1 MHDTKQS
8 LKAVAPALLF
18 GLRLW
23 LSVILALYI
32 AFWLQLDNAYWA
44 ATSAAIVCQPKLGAS
59 LRKGWFRMIGTV
71 IGAVFVV
78 VLTAWF
84 PQQRTCFLFI
94 LALWVGACALVA
106 TVLRNFMSYAAALA
120 GVTAVII
127 AVDQLGSAGGVN
139 GQAFFFAYTRASEI
153 CIGIVCAG
161 IVFAATDLGD
171 ARIRLATRL
180 AEIGA
185 EILGQFGD
193 TISQAGPGAPDSR
206 PNRRELIRRVV
217 ALEPIIDEAI
227 GESSQLRAHSP
238 ILQAAVAQMFDALA
252 SWRTVAARLTEEGPD
267 LAQSDARVI
276 LKRIPPELWKAGLR
290 VAPDQAG
297 ALAHMRRRY
306 YSFARAMLRW
316 SAPTPSLRL
325 LADYTAQV
333 LVGIAGTINGLL
345 LLVDGSVATIPR
357 VDRIQLRLA
366 DRLPGIINAIRASL
380 SLCVIE
386 LLWIVT
392 AWPNGTAAITFAAVG
407 VTVFAPRDD
416 QAYAGL
422 IRYMSGTF
430 IAAACAAV
438 IKFGVLPDLTTFTA
452 LSVTLGMFLIPVG
465 ALAAQP
471 WQTAAFTAA
480 AMNFLPLLVPENQM
494 NYDTQEFYN
503 NAAAIITGMGVAA
516 ISFRLI
522 TPLTP
527 VARTQRLLSLTL
539 RDLRR
544 LATEPVPPAA
554 ADWKGVVA
562 GRLSALPDAAVPL
575 ERAQLVAAMS
585 MGNEILVLRH
595 LAPRLSVASPVTN
608 ALAAFAQGRIDL
620 TSRNLASLDDDLRVR
635 ISDARGASKAM
646 RARGSIL
653 AISDGLR
660 QHAEYFDAGVPG

>member
-1 MHDTKQS
+1 MHDTKQW
-8 LKAVAPALLF
+8 LKVAAPALLF

-23 LSVILALYI
+23 VSVILALYI

-44 ATSAAIVCQPKLGAS
+44 GTSAAIVCQPKLGAS

-78 VLTAWF
+78 VITAWF
-84 PQQRTCFLFI
+84 PQQRTCFLFV

-106 TVLRNFMSYAAALA
+106 TALRNFMSYAAALA

-127 AVDQLGSAGGVN
+127 AVDQLGTAGGIN

-161 IVFAATDLGD
+161 IVLAVTDLGD

-227 GESSQLRAHSP
+227 GESSEVRAHSP

-252 SWRTVAARLTEEGPD
+252 SWRTVAARLTEGEGE

-276 LKRIPPELWKAGLR
+276 LERIPPEFWKAGLR
-290 VAPDQAG
+290 VAPDQAA
-297 ALAHMRRRY
+297 ALAHMRRRCN
-306 YSFARAMLRW
+306 SFARAMLRW

-325 LADYTAQV
+325 LADNTAQV

-345 LLVDGSVATIPR
+345 LLVGGSVATVPR
-357 VDRIQLRLA
+357 VDRIQLRIA
-366 DRLPGIINAIRASL
+366 DRLPGFINAMRASL
-380 SLCVIE
+380 SLWVIE

-392 AWPNGTAAITFAAVG
+392 AWPNGPVAITFAAVG

-422 IRYMSGTF
+422 IRYLSGTF

-438 IKFGVLPDLTTFTA
+438 IKFGVLPGLTTFTA
-452 LSVTLGMFLIPVG
+452 LSVTLGMFLIPIG

-471 WQTAAFTAA
+471 WQTAPFTAA
-480 AMNFLPLLVPENQM
+480 AMNFIPLLVPENQM
-494 NYDTQEFYN
+494 SYDTQEFYN
-503 NAAAIITGMGVAA
+503 NAMAIITGMGVAA

-544 LATEPVPPAA
+544 LATEPVHPTA

-585 MGNEILVLRH
+585 MGTEILRLRRV
-595 LAPRLSVASPVTN
+595 APGLRAASPVTD
-608 ALAAFAQGRIDL
+608 ALATFAQGRIDL
-620 TSRNLASLDDDLRVR
+620 TARTLAGLDNDLMSRA
-635 ISDARGASKAM
+635 SDARGASTAM
-646 RARGSIL
+646 RARASIL

-660 QHAEYFDAGVPG
+660 QHAEYFDAGAPR

>member
-1 MHDTKQS
+1 MHDTKKS

-127 AVDQLGSAGGVN
+127 AVDQLGSAGGIN

-161 IVFAATDLGD
+161 IVLAATDLGD
-171 ARIRLATRL
+171 ARFRLAARL

-193 TISQAGPGAPDSR
+193 TLSRAGPGAPDSR

-217 ALEPIIDEAI
+217 ALEPVIDEAI

-252 SWRTVAARLTEEGPD
+252 SWRTVAARLTEEAPD

-306 YSFARAMLRW
+306 HSFARAMLRW

-325 LADYTAQV
+325 LADYTSRV
-333 LVGIAGTINGLL
+333 LVGIAGTIDGLL

-366 DRLPGIINAIRASL
+366 DHLPGIINAIRAFL

-392 AWPNGTAAITFAAVG
+392 AWPNGPAAITFAAVG

-430 IAAACAAV
+430 IAAACAAF
-438 IKFGVLPDLTTFTA
+438 IKFGVLPGLTTFTA
-452 LSVTLGMFLIPVG
+452 LSVALGMFLIPVG

-494 NYDTQEFYN
+494 SYDTQEFYN
-503 NAAAIITGMGVAA
+503 NAVAIITGMGVAA

-522 TPLTP
+522 APLTP

-544 LATEPVPPAA
+544 LATEPVLPTA

-595 LAPRLSVASPVTN
+595 LAPRLGVASPVTN

-620 TSRNLASLDDDLRVR
+620 TSRNLASLDDDLRAR
-635 ISDARGASKAM
+635 MSDARGASKAM

-660 QHAEYFDAGVPG
+660 QHAEYFDAGVPR